1 MGRWKRKSLLS
12 FRAPSRVLETLTC
25 NGSRKARPS
34 LHPREL
40 GSLLRRRNQK
50 SVMEK
55 LLFSWKFPILRSLT
69 KEATSLLPRV
79 RLEKLN
85 PRLSPYK
92 RSRLRWKLP
101 KPPQN
106 LCLLQ
111 QRSQVL
117 KRKRRRLSR
126 RRRRRKLKKK
136 FPNLNCLHTSKTLSK
151 KRARASR

>member
-1 MGRWKRKSLLS
+1 MGHPKMLDYTSVLSTTSMEKLTPTLPSTLRWPLSSETDQSSRRRRRSLLS
-12 FRAPSRVLETLTC
+12 FSAPSRVLKTLTC

-55 LLFSWKFPILRSLT
+55 LLFSWKFTILRSLT

-85 PRLSPYK
+85 PRLSPCK

-106 LCLLQ
+106 LCLL
-111 QRSQVL
+111 
-117 KRKRRRLSR
+117 
-126 RRRRRKLKKK
+126 
-136 FPNLNCLHTSKTLSK
+136 
-151 KRARASR
+151 